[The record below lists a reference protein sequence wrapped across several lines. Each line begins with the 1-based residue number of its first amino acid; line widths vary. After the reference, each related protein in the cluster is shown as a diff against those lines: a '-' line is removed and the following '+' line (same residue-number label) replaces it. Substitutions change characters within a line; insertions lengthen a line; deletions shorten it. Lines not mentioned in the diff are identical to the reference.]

1 MLIYAIKVDP
11 PKSQATLRRLERD
24 RALIRANEA
33 WRADRIH
40 RPRPK
45 TTHARNAA
53 EVPDLLLH
61 LLHRGHK
68 DWRHGQLG
76 RLRGLE
82 RSADAGVKL
91 INRATDRLMAI
102 VKRAVAATPP
112 SRNAELAYGDIVAG
126 DVGDVAQAI
135 ATLRPDLARRC
146 RGRTGDRQPSR
157 TCRVAA
163 ATAAPAPVSCA
174 APR

>member
-1 MLIYAIKVDP
+1 MVRLSVFSVRLDKTYTVRPGKAKVGRCLRT
-11 PKSQATLRRLERD
+11 PKSQPTLRRLERD

-61 LLHRGHK
+61 LLHRRHK

-82 RSADAGVKL
+82 
-91 INRATDRLMAI
+91 N
-102 VKRAVAATPP
+102 
-112 SRNAELAYGDIVAG
+112 
-126 DVGDVAQAI
+126 
-135 ATLRPDLARRC
+135 
-146 RGRTGDRQPSR
+146 
-157 TCRVAA
+157 
-163 ATAAPAPVSCA
+163 AAP
-174 APR
+174 